1 MWRKLRTNE
10 NVECHAGVSMI
21 TIRSSEFIR
30 SAIAMAAALGLCA
43 CSAIDQPQAQ
53 PKVNMTSAP
62 ASEAVAP
69 PAAAPIS
76 TPPAKPVVREQDFSE
91 AIRAFYGCLGRAA
104 NELDTTGADAREA
117 GKALISACAD
127 ERAKSIAA
135 WSRGRPARLQ
145 AEYAKQRDPDDL
157 EVATNLILNRR
168 AKSGN

>member
-1 MWRKLRTNE
+1 MWRKLRTNA

-30 SAIAMAAALGLCA
+30 SAIVVAAVLGLCA
-43 CSAIDQPQAQ
+43 CSANDQPR
-53 PKVNMTSAP
+53 VNITSAP
-62 ASEAVAP
+62 APELAP
-69 PAAAPIS
+69 PPATPAPVSI
-76 TPPAKPVVREQDFSE
+76 PVAKPAVREQDFSD

-117 GKALISACAD
+117 GKALIAACAE

-135 WSRGRPARLQ
+135 WSKGRPAKVQ

-168 AKSGN
+168 AKAGN